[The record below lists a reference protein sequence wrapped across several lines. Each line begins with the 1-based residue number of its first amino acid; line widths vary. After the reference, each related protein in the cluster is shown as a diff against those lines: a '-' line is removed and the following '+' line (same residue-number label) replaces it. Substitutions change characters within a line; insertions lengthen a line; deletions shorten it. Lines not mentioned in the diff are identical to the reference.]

1 MCACVLQK
9 MGLFFKM
16 CSSKDVA
23 SPLQL
28 GFTGHLMCQWE
39 LCFQPSSG
47 ETPLG
52 LVGPGLPW
60 TGDTLQ
66 MQEERGAR
74 KPGGW
79 LVYSSELAINSAQ
92 MVTSFWE
99 SASGAKSLA

>member
-1 MCACVLQK
+1 MWPVHYNWASLVTSCASGSCAFSQ
-9 MGLFFKM
+9 
-16 CSSKDVA
+16 A
-23 SPLQL
+23 L
-28 GFTGHLMCQWE
+28 GK
-39 LCFQPSSG
+39 QPS
-47 ETPLG
+47 

-79 LVYSSELAINSAQ
+79 LACSSELAINSAQ